1 MRISNNWIG
10 DTCYAVGCPK
20 VFNMQNRC
28 LSNNSVFKENKKN
41 SILGSLTWLYQIRL
55 SDLRIWFRQ

>member
-41 SILGSLTWLYQIRL
+41 SILGSLT
-55 SDLRIWFRQ
+55 